1 VKKIKK
7 NYKTGGWWSDQPGV
21 EYYMDYG
28 YFRSFH
34 YKQRVARNIIDTL
47 DFRDM
52 LIIKKAWRCDDR
64 PLTPYDDIMQ
74 SRGYYVK
81 SWKDNSRRKNQWYRE
96 NS

>member
-1 VKKIKK
+1 MKKIKK
-7 NYKTGGWWSDQPGV
+7 NYITGGWFSNRPNV

-52 LIIKKAWRCDDR
+52 MLNKKAWRNVSS
-64 PLTPYDDIMQ
+64 PITPYDDILQ
-74 SRGYYVK
+74 SRGFYVK
-81 SWKDNSRRKNQWYRE
+81 SWKDNSKRRKQWYH
-96 NS
+96 